1 MTALGKACEFN
12 PPGDWGRIQTLD
24 VHAAGEPLRVIMSG
38 IPEPPG
44 DTMLAKRSWMQRH
57 SEEMRR
63 VLMWEPRGHADM
75 YGCLPTEAVTEDGHL
90 GVLFLHNEGYSTM
103 CGHGIVGLV
112 TVCLDTGLLDLSGDR
127 PVVRI
132 DTPAGR
138 VTASAIREKGRVAR
152 VAFDNV
158 PSFLLKR
165 DHVAQVEGLGSSGRQ
180 PVTCDIGYGG
190 AFYAYVDARTVG
202 LELEPSRFAQIVDLG
217 RRVKQAVIRNC
228 EIVHPEGDPDLGF
241 LYGTIFYQPA
251 ENGVHSRN
259 VCVFA
264 DGELDRSPTGTGVSG
279 RAACLVARDELALG
293 ESVVIQSLIGTSFEV
308 CATKAVDVGGLKG
321 IVPRVTGSAFLTGR
335 HEFFVD
341 PEDPLK
347 HGFFLR

>member
-1 MTALGKACEFN
+1 MTALEGAREFQ
-12 PPGDWGRIQTLD
+12 PPSDWLRVQTLD
-24 VHAAGEPLRVIMSG
+24 VHTAGEPLRIVTSG

-44 DTMLAKRSWMQRH
+44 DTMLAKRAWMQQH
-57 SEEMRR
+57 ADEMRR
-63 VLMWEPRGHADM
+63 ILMWEPRGHADM
-75 YGCLPTEAVTEDGHL
+75 YGCLPTEAVTKDGHL

-112 TVCLDTGLLDLSGDR
+112 TVCLDAGLLDLPGDR
-127 PVVRI
+127 PIVRI

-138 VTASAIREKGRVAR
+138 VTATGIRENGRVAK

-165 DHVAQVEGLGSSGRQ
+165 NHVVQVEGVGSSGRLS
-180 PVTCDIGYGG
+180 VNCDIGYGG

-202 LELEPSRFAQIVDLG
+202 LELEPSRFAEIVELG
-217 RRVKQAVIRNC
+217 RRVKQAVTNSC

-251 ENGVHSRN
+251 ENGAHSRN

-264 DGELDRSPTGTGVSG
+264 DGELDRSPTGTGVAG
-279 RAACLVARDELALG
+279 RAACLVDRGELALG
-293 ESVVIQSLIGTSFEV
+293 EPIVIQSLIGTSFEV
-308 CATKAVDVGGLKG
+308 CAMQKIDVGGVKG
-321 IVPRVTGSAFLTGR
+321 VIPRVTGSASLTGR

-341 PEDPLK
+341 PGDPLK